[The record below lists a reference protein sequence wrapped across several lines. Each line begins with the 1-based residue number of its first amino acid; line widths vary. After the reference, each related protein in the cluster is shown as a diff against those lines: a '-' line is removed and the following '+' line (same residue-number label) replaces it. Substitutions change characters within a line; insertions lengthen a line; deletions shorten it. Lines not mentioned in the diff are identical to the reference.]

1 MKVVTIGSYSQ
12 AGLAALADA
21 TYEQRRAAMDELY
34 SACGGK
40 IIDYFFC
47 DGDAD
52 FIAIAEVPSREVNKG
67 MLNNALAT
75 GATVNLRS
83 WYQSDLSA
91 VTESQRKA
99 RDTFKPITE

>member
-1 MKVVTIGSYSQ
+1 MKVVITGTYSQ
-12 AGLAALADA
+12 AGLGALADA
-21 TYEQRRAAMDELY
+21 TYEQRRAVMDEVY
-34 SACGGK
+34 NACGGK

-67 MLNNALAT
+67 MLNNVLAT
-75 GATVNLRS
+75 WATLNLRS
-83 WYQSDLSA
+83 WYEIDLLA

>member
-21 TYEQRRAAMDELY
+21 TYEQRRAAMDKLY

-52 FIAIAEVPSREVNKG
+52 FIAIAEIPSREVHKG

-75 GATVNLRS
+75 GSTTNLRS
-83 WYQSDLSA
+83 WYEIDLSA

-99 RDTFKPITE
+99 RDAFKPITG

>member
-1 MKVVTIGSYSQ
+1 MKVVATGTYSQ

-34 SACGGK
+34 TARGGK

-75 GATVNLRS
+75 GAM
-83 WYQSDLSA
+83 
-91 VTESQRKA
+91 
-99 RDTFKPITE
+99 

>member
-40 IIDYFFC
+40 SSTISS
-47 DGDAD
+47 AM
-52 FIAIAEVPSREVNKG
+52 E
-67 MLNNALAT
+67 MLISLQS
-75 GATVNLRS
+75 LRF
-83 WYQSDLSA
+83 QA
-91 VTESQRKA
+91 VK
-99 RDTFKPITE
+99 